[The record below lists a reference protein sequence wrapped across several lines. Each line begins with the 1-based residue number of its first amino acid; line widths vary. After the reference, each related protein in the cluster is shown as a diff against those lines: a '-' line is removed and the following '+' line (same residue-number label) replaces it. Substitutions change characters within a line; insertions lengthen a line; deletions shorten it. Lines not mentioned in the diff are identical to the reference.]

1 MKGYCHYF
9 VEGADEKRLLDT
21 LKTDMRLIL
30 PGKVE
35 KFNVV
40 QDKLTKNRLMA
51 LKYPTTVIMVFDIDA
66 GNVDILMENI
76 KFLKRQ
82 KSQIKD
88 IICITQVMNLEEEL
102 VRSCRIKNILEL
114 TKSRSQKD
122 YKHDLIHI
130 KNLASRLKECQFDF
144 SKFWIM
150 QPENQ
155 YKDIKNEADKVKLF

>member
-40 QDKLTKNRLMA
+40 QDKL
-51 LKYPTTVIMVFDIDA
+51 
-66 GNVDILMENI
+66 

>member
-40 QDKLTKNRLMA
+40 QDKL
-51 LKYPTTVIMVFDIDA
+51 
-66 GNVDILMENI
+66 

-88 IICITQVMNLEEEL
+88 NLYYAGYE
-102 VRSCRIKNILEL
+102 S
-114 TKSRSQKD
+114 
-122 YKHDLIHI
+122 
-130 KNLASRLKECQFDF
+130 
-144 SKFWIM
+144 
-150 QPENQ
+150 
-155 YKDIKNEADKVKLF
+155 